1 MAFTHTA
8 VRVSALAVGDMV
20 AGFVNPG
27 GASFAFPQPTAGGAT
42 YPSTVASITSPTPP
56 PGASGTDMPYTIY
69 LNDANYNN
77 LPKNYTLNAGA
88 WVIKAT
94 GTA

>member
-1 MAFTHTA
+1 MAFTFTA
-8 VRVSALAVGDMV
+8 IRPSALAVGDQV

-27 GASFAFPQPTAGGAT
+27 GASFSFPQPTAGGAT

-56 PGASGTDMPYTIY
+56 PGASGTDMPYTVY

-88 WVIKAT
+88 WIIKASNS
-94 GTA
+94 A